1 MKTYHIDILN
11 KCLFENGQ
19 MFDLVHF
26 GDKNS
31 NKIIADTIQE
41 VPEKVLKEFDIP
53 TDIKYSLEVY
63 EPDYTD
69 MSEKTYLELY
79 WSTNNKMEPDPKGTY
94 GVSIEFSIYAV
105 DTTQVSNDELGQI
118 CKYAED

>member
-41 VPEKVLKEFDIP
+41 VPEKVLKEFDIL

-69 MSEKTYLELY
+69 MPEKTYLELY
-79 WSTNNKMEPDPKGTY
+79 WSTNDKMEPDPKGTY

-105 DTTQVSNDELGQI
+105 DTTQVSNDELGLI